1 MTKKDRV
8 WPKSE
13 SRNNGSIGDRRD
25 NSSPEV
31 LSRNSVSPSRK
42 SAAGKA
48 RPEKRGR
55 IDSPWLGK
63 APSMA
68 APSHVTWWRPDGEP
82 RPPTWTQGS
91 AQDGGCELPRA
102 RHCEL
107 WLEKRRYDL

>member
-48 RPEKRGR
+48 RPEPGR
-55 IDSPWLGK
+55 RAKTANLDARISPGRRMRTSSSSSLRALVGK
-63 APSMA
+63 AE
-68 APSHVTWWRPDGEP
+68 VRPVAID
-82 RPPTWTQGS
+82 R
-91 AQDGGCELPRA
+91 
-102 RHCEL
+102 
-107 WLEKRRYDL
+107 